1 MDFLDKLNPQ
11 QRQAVTAGPGPVL
24 VLAGP
29 GSGKTRVLTQRVA
42 HLIANEG
49 VRPYQMLAVTFTNK
63 AAREMGNRVSEM
75 LGELALDGLWLGTF
89 HSVCA
94 RLLRREAEN
103 LPFDASFVIYDDD
116 DQQRLI
122 KAAIRDLNL
131 DDKSYRPPAV
141 HAAISRAKND
151 LIFPDDYPVQTY
163 RDEVV
168 KRVYI
173 RYQELLKQNNAVDF
187 DDLLLWTA
195 HLLSKFPAVREKYS
209 QRFHYVMVDEFQDT
223 NFAQYVLLK
232 HLASVHNNIFV
243 VGDPDQS
250 IYRWRGAD
258 YRNVQR
264 FEQDYPEAQ
273 VILLE
278 QNYRSRQIILD
289 AAMAIID
296 RNPHRRRKQLFTQRG
311 AGEKLTYYEALDDYS
326 EAAFVVD
333 TIASLVA
340 SKTCE
345 PGNCAVMYRT
355 NAQSRLLE
363 EAFLQAR
370 LPYRLVGAQRFY
382 GRREVKDIIAYLR
395 LVHNPADGISLDRV
409 INTPPRSIG
418 DKTISA
424 LHNTA
429 YDSNTSPSGVLM
441 DLARGDTS
449 PYWLKFTPRAAMPLS
464 EFGGLLSN
472 WRGDAPRFTVTEL
485 FDRIANDI
493 KYQAFIEDG
502 TDEGAE
508 RWENVLEL
516 RRLTLEYE
524 TRTLTD
530 FLEAVALISDQDTL
544 AEGKNAPTLLTLH
557 AAKGLEFGTVFI
569 VGLDDGIVPHSRSFD
584 EPEAMDEERRLF
596 YVGITRAKDRLFLL
610 RALRRGGR
618 GFVDDTIPS
627 RYLEDIPPELLN
639 GRSSNGQSRNTRN
652 QTPTW
657 LRTDPVKA
665 VVVETRY
672 RAGMRVKHSSWGEG
686 IVLNSRLQ
694 DNDETVDVVFE
705 SVGIKRLAAS
715 LANLSIIKSKG

>member
-1 MDFLDKLNPQ
+1 
-11 QRQAVTAGPGPVL
+11 
-24 VLAGP
+24 
-29 GSGKTRVLTQRVA
+29 
-42 HLIANEG
+42 
-49 VRPYQMLAVTFTNK
+49 
-63 AAREMGNRVSEM
+63 
-75 LGELALDGLWLGTF
+75 
-89 HSVCA
+89 
-94 RLLRREAEN
+94 
-103 LPFDASFVIYDDD
+103 
-116 DQQRLI
+116 
-122 KAAIRDLNL
+122 
-131 DDKSYRPPAV
+131 
-141 HAAISRAKND
+141 
-151 LIFPDDYPVQTY
+151 
-163 RDEVV
+163 
-168 KRVYI
+168 
-173 RYQELLKQNNAVDF
+173 
-187 DDLLLWTA
+187 
-195 HLLSKFPAVREKYS
+195 
-209 QRFHYVMVDEFQDT
+209 
-223 NFAQYVLLK
+223 
-232 HLASVHNNIFV
+232 
-243 VGDPDQS
+243 
-250 IYRWRGAD
+250 
-258 YRNVQR
+258 
-264 FEQDYPEAQ
+264 
-273 VILLE
+273 
-278 QNYRSRQIILD
+278 
-289 AAMAIID
+289 
-296 RNPHRRRKQLFTQRG
+296 
-311 AGEKLTYYEALDDYS
+311 
-326 EAAFVVD
+326 
-333 TIASLVA
+333 
-340 SKTCE
+340 
-345 PGNCAVMYRT
+345 
-355 NAQSRLLE
+355 
-363 EAFLQAR
+363 
-370 LPYRLVGAQRFY
+370 
-382 GRREVKDIIAYLR
+382 
-395 LVHNPADGISLDRV
+395 
-409 INTPPRSIG
+409 
-418 DKTISA
+418 
-424 LHNTA
+424 
-429 YDSNTSPSGVLM
+429 
-441 DLARGDTS
+441 
-449 PYWLKFTPRAAMPLS
+449 MPLS

-596 YVGITRAKDRLFLL
+596 YVGITRAKDRLYLL

-665 VVVETRY
+665 AVVETRY